1 LREFFEAG
9 RSDHHERGVEAMT
22 ERKQRWALP
31 GSDEADWVEW
41 MRQLGR
47 QKRRVREMLGLSQ
60 DEVARRAGVSQ
71 GAVSRLEAGRG
82 VATPLVV
89 VMKVDKAM
97 RDALCELDAEHLSS
111 DAKRWLEFGSA
122 YSPKGSAEQ
131 LGAMPVLKDEGAE
144 QLLRSYRRLPNRL
157 RGKLLDVV
165 RATVEALDG
174 IEAAAAP
181 RAQGGSEPGSQG

>member
-1 LREFFEAG
+1 MA
-9 RSDHHERGVEAMT
+9 

-31 GSDEADWVEW
+31 GAEEADWVEW

-97 RDALCELDAEHLSS
+97 RDALAEIEPEHLSG

-122 YSPKGSAEQ
+122 YSPHTSAARP
-131 LGAMPVLKDEGAE
+131 GDMPLLRDEGAE
-144 QLLRSYRRLPNRL
+144 QLLRAYRKLPVRL
-157 RGKLLDVV
+157 RGKLLEVV

-174 IEAAAAP
+174 LDGAP
-181 RAQGGSEPGSQG
+181 SHTDGRPGPERHG

>member
-1 LREFFEAG
+1 
-9 RSDHHERGVEAMT
+9 MT

-31 GSDEADWVEW
+31 GADEADWVEW
-41 MRQLGR
+41 MRQLGK

-97 RDALCELDAEHLSS
+97 REALMELEQEHLSS
-111 DAKRWLEFGSA
+111 VAKRWLEFGSA
-122 YSPKGSAEQ
+122 YSPSHTAAH
-131 LGAMPVLKDEGAE
+131 LGDMPVLKDEGAE
-144 QLLRSYRRLPNRL
+144 QLLRSYRKLPSRL

-165 RATVEALDG
+165 RATVDALDG
-174 IEAAAAP
+174 IEAVAASGT
-181 RAQGGSEPGSQG
+181 QGTQGPDADGRQG

>member
-1 LREFFEAG
+1 
-9 RSDHHERGVEAMT
+9 MT

-31 GSDEADWVEW
+31 GADEADWAEW
-41 MRQLGR
+41 MQQLGK

-97 RDALCELDAEHLSS
+97 RDALGEIDLEHLSS

-122 YSPKGSAEQ
+122 YSPHRSASQ
-131 LGAMPVLKDEGAE
+131 LGDMPVLKDAGAE
-144 QLLRSYRRLPNRL
+144 QLLRSYRRLPIRL

-174 IEAAAAP
+174 IDTDAP
-181 RAQGGSEPGSQG
+181 ASAPGPDADGRRG

>member
-1 LREFFEAG
+1 
-9 RSDHHERGVEAMT
+9 MT

-31 GSDEADWVEW
+31 GADEADWIEW
-41 MRQLGR
+41 MRQLGK

-60 DEVARRAGVSQ
+60 DEIARRAGVSQ

-97 RDALCELDAEHLSS
+97 RDALCELDTEHLSS

-122 YSPKGSAEQ
+122 YSPEGSAER
-131 LGAMPVLKDEGAE
+131 LAAMPVLKDEGAD
-144 QLLRSYRRLPNRL
+144 QLLRSYRQLPNRL

-174 IEAAAAP
+174 IEAAEASQSRDERDRGP
-181 RAQGGSEPGSQG
+181 QG